1 MGATASSAQRDSR
14 DDEDAAAEQRTAE
27 TSDAPED
34 DTLPQR
40 NGQISSLNLKTKNHA
55 DEINGHLTE
64 RILTD
69 VCSGFVTVKEDG
81 RETIKDL
88 QDVVSHQPNTNKT
101 TKNKSREM
109 IHEEDITLTEE
120 TMEITEVNSIN
131 EVGFKKVFRFVGFK
145 FTLKKDACDKT
156 DGERLL
162 ANEKE
167 GDTSE
172 DYNDLV
178 SAQPKTPETTQK
190 TKNKTELDQATGMI
204 KVTPEK
210 EKANV
215 VEASYESEEP
225 MSPIKQFFTQ
235 GIFGSL
241 RKKKKENEIER
252 ETNEEGLR
260 IIDQIDC
267 VDSEKSERTE
277 KVDSKCMCLDI
288 PSIMYEEE
296 KDAQQKSNTLLPEEE
311 SLEKD
316 KVQGSPFKRLF
327 RKFSSRRQRE
337 NKHVKIEDEEK
348 VTESSLDLT
357 EVQKEEEPVPGEP
370 KPAVEQV
377 ADASP
382 QESKKKSDSTVS
394 WEALICGSSAKKRA
408 RQTNEAET
416 QDEYGKTTESPL
428 GSSAEGDY
436 DHLTSSNEQD
446 GEGES
451 TWKTFKKM
459 VTPKRKMRTGEG
471 SSSEHEPSDSEINKD
486 DSFSVMKLIT
496 GCKKRRSDERQEQTS
511 SDETGKDAE
520 TGDEDDETPAIIPLS
535 EYEIVDTESV
545 KEVND
550 QQSEATSEHEMPELN
565 SQELEQETP
574 NESEPKQVAGK
585 VSNNARPLIIHVRS
599 EDFEELTDFVSKH
612 QQLSDIPEEG
622 IIEESIQTPTTSAE
636 WVTQDDTLAED
647 IVDLT
652 ADAVTA
658 PEPASEEFVGDN
670 STEMVSAL
678 SQLTE
683 SARTSGNVTPVSA
696 EYGVQ
701 MSNMIF
707 QEGLQSICM
716 TPSVQSVT
724 TKDESQESLAVSF
737 SPYIIHTTTGRETK
751 VLVAHMRTEASA
763 ICTGLISQEI
773 ESVEELLN
781 APLVEAIPEVSDAVP
796 TELVSDNL
804 TDAPEVAGFGTDE
817 VYEAQIWEVKTECR
831 EVIIT
836 TTNEVEEAVTETEL
850 DVEQAIQLMAEP
862 LTEVTVESHVVHMV
876 DEKEECITELVT
888 GVQLR
893 TAELPI
899 IDTMQSEA
907 VLDQV
912 ISEYTLGPET
922 EGPLHLRLEEQPVN
936 YTEVTAKVEKE
947 STGEKVNIEEF
958 ELIHTDEHE
967 IQVDIKDAI
976 PDTAETEIN
985 YMHEVISSGDSAV
998 IMKDINEKVEDTIEE
1013 KIVQQDIKD
1022 ITAEQSINVVAL
1034 RVDRNIETEHISE
1047 TAVESLSRVQFEEK
1061 QLEMA
1066 SKEVLL
1072 PGIVLV
1078 EETVEV
1084 DEVTTE
1090 LDMSSNKVDTD
1101 VDNIRVMESAR
1112 EEADTIDTSKK
1123 EKLAEKQEDQFT
1135 NSESDD
1141 SENQEVFAY
1150 ANICTVFPEMIE
1162 QDVGIVNVETA
1173 QAFKAK
1179 YVSEISMDVLENKE
1193 ITAYPG
1199 ARSKVILTDL
1209 ESVMPQDKTREAET
1223 EEIGHSPET
1232 TKKVKTGEVLETVV
1246 ITENTTNQSEKPVE
1260 VQLEVQ
1266 ALAISELTRTTEQ
1279 EDTSTMPLISGEAMG
1294 GDQMDQARVQSVT
1307 IAIPEIKEKIPDVTK
1322 LEPESPKPTLTEV
1335 TVTALTESV
1344 QMAQNN
1350 AALQMDNNTVI
1361 EQRDGATEKTRFTC
1375 EPPEQLLEKLVAVEL
1390 IEKAEMKPAVI
1401 YLKEEKSAVT
1411 TPELAPIVQV
1421 PLLTSEMKTET
1432 PEVTASEIQT
1442 QAAIKLRAATL
1453 EMTDPKQE
1461 MPMVAE
1467 VKIETQLSVETP
1479 VVTSVVTELEV
1490 ETQGV
1495 ASMAKTV
1502 DTPTSAIT
1510 TLNKM
1515 TDTSRLTTM
1524 VRKQEVDLPTLMVTS
1539 AAAPGLLTPVV
1550 ILDSM
1555 SAEETSV
1562 VTLMEEA
1569 LPVDPVANTVVEM
1582 HNVITVV
1589 ETPNIPTEAAPTVDT
1604 TTGTTVAAETSVH
1617 SFTTVKLTEA
1627 LVAQTSAVPPVLE
1640 MPNLVVQ
1647 TPVLDSVVV
1656 TPALAPAVETQAVVL
1671 VTEAEPS
1678 VAVTPG
1684 ETSAVSPVVETP
1696 VTSITSPKPTVA
1708 AMAQTLVVTLVEETT
1723 ALVSDT
1729 ALETEVVGPVSGM
1742 FSVSPEE
1749 ETSCMTQMVETPDL
1763 DSVMVTQPAS
1773 QLVTPDV
1780 TTRAETSVLS
1790 PVTKTSAV
1798 AVAETPVVLTP
1809 ALVSVIVRE
1818 AAPPEVTPKMTAVV
1832 EVSAV
1837 DLVVETTS
1845 TLSVTA
1851 DTPVMIPEKTLT
1863 LVSVEKT
1870 LDVTPPV
1877 ETPVVGGLIG
1887 TSARTSVLE
1896 APQVTP
1902 AVEIPAI
1909 ASVVVT
1915 PDVMATVNETML
1927 QDKTETEPS
1936 VEAEDDVKPSL
1947 LNEKEVKTLVLPEE
1961 AKGFLQH
1968 EAPMVTPTEPQSVV
1982 EDVWE
1987 DAVENVGDG
1996 HCQMMQT
2003 DVSPQEVSDSGI

>member
-1 MGATASSAQRDSR
+1 MILKALQ
-14 DDEDAAAEQRTAE
+14 
-27 TSDAPED
+27 
-34 DTLPQR
+34 LPQR

-64 RILTD
+64 RVLTD

-109 IHEEDITLTEE
+109 IHEEDITVTEE

-162 ANEKE
+162 TNDQEEEEA
-167 GDTSE
+167 DTS
-172 DYNDLV
+172 DDDLV
-178 SAQPKTPETTQK
+178 SAQPKTPETSQK
-190 TKNKTELDQATGMI
+190 PKNKTELDHGTGNI
-204 KVTPEK
+204 EVIPETK
-210 EKANV
+210 KANV

-225 MSPIKQFFTQ
+225 MSPIKHFFTQ

-241 RKKKKENEIER
+241 RNKKKENEIDR
-252 ETNEEGLR
+252 ETKKEELR
-260 IIDQIDC
+260 ITDQIDG

-277 KVDSKCMCLDI
+277 KMDSKCMCLDI
-288 PSIMYEEE
+288 PSIMYEEP
-296 KDAQQKSNTLLPEEE
+296 KDAQQKGSTLSAEE

-357 EVQKEEEPVPGEP
+357 EVQKEEEVPVAGES
-370 KPAVEQV
+370 KHAVEEQV
-377 ADASP
+377 ADDSP

-416 QDEYGKTTESPL
+416 QDEYEKTTESPL
-428 GSSAEGDY
+428 GSSVEGDY

-446 GEGES
+446 GEGEVGS

-459 VTPKRKMRTGEG
+459 VTPKRKVRTGEG

-511 SDETGKDAE
+511 SDETGKDVE

-535 EYEIVDTESV
+535 EYEIVEPESV
-545 KEVND
+545 KEVKD
-550 QQSEATSEHEMPELN
+550 QQSEATSEHEMPEVN
-565 SQELEQETP
+565 SQELEQDTP

-599 EDFEELTDFVSKH
+599 EDFEELTDFVSKY

-683 SARTSGNVTPVSA
+683 SARTSENVTPVSA

-716 TPSVQSVT
+716 TPSLQSVT

-737 SPYIIHTTTGRETK
+737 SPYIIHTTTGGETK

-763 ICTGLISQEI
+763 ICTGLKSQEI
-773 ESVEELLN
+773 ESVEEFLN
-781 APLVEAIPEVSDAVP
+781 APLVEATPEVSDAVP
-796 TELVSDNL
+796 TELVTDNL

-817 VYEAQIWEVKTECR
+817 VYEAQMWEVKTECR

-836 TTNEVEEAVTETEL
+836 TTNEVEEAATKTEL

-862 LTEVTVESHVVHMV
+862 LMEVTVESHVVHMV

-893 TAELPI
+893 TAEMPI

-907 VLDQV
+907 LLDQV
-912 ISEYTLGPET
+912 ITEYTLGPET

-947 STGEKVNIEEF
+947 STDEKVHIEV
-958 ELIHTDEHE
+958 ELNHTDEHE

-976 PDTAETEIN
+976 PNTAETEIN
-985 YMHEVISSGDSAV
+985 DVYEVISAGDSAV
-998 IMKDINEKVEDTIEE
+998 IMKDIKEKVEDTIEE
-1013 KIVQQDIKD
+1013 KIAQQDIKD
-1022 ITAEQSINVVAL
+1022 ITAELSINVFAL
-1034 RVDRNIETEHISE
+1034 GVDRNINTEPISE

-1090 LDMSSNKVDTD
+1090 LDMSINKVDTD
-1101 VDNIRVMESAR
+1101 VDNIRVMESAS
-1112 EEADTIDTSKK
+1112 EEVDTTDTSKK
-1123 EKLAEKQEDQFT
+1123 EKLAEMQEDQFT

-1141 SENQEVFAY
+1141 SENVEVFAY
-1150 ANICTVFPEMIE
+1150 ANICTVFPEIIE

-1173 QAFKAK
+1173 HAFKAK
-1179 YVSEISMDVLENKE
+1179 DVSEISMDVLENKE
-1193 ITAYPG
+1193 ITTCPG
-1199 ARSKVILTDL
+1199 DSSKVILTDL
-1209 ESVMPQDKTREAET
+1209 ESVMPQDEIREAET
-1223 EEIGHSPET
+1223 EEIGHSPKT

-1266 ALAISELTRTTEQ
+1266 ALAISELTQTTEQ

-1307 IAIPEIKEKIPDVTK
+1307 VAIPEIKDKIPEFTE

-1350 AALQMDNNTVI
+1350 AALQIDNNTVI
-1361 EQRDGATEKTRFTC
+1361 EQRDEATEKTRLTC
-1375 EPPEQLLEKLVAVEL
+1375 EPPEQLLEKPVAMEL
-1390 IEKAEMKPAVI
+1390 KIEKAEIKDVIPAVT
-1401 YLKEEKSAVT
+1401 YLKEKKSAVT
-1411 TPELAPIVQV
+1411 TPEVAPIVHV
-1421 PLLTSEMKTET
+1421 PLLTSEIKAET
-1432 PEVTASEIQT
+1432 PEVTVSEIQT
-1442 QAAIKLRAATL
+1442 QEAIELRAATL
-1453 EMTDPKQE
+1453 EMPEPKVE
-1461 MPMVAE
+1461 KPMVAE
-1467 VKIETQLSVETP
+1467 VKIETQLSVETL
-1479 VVTSVVTELEV
+1479 VVTSVVTELKV
-1490 ETQGV
+1490 ETPVV

-1502 DTPTSAIT
+1502 DTHTSAIT
-1510 TLNKM
+1510 SLNKQ
-1515 TDTSRLTTM
+1515 TDTSMLTTV
-1524 VRKQEVDLPTLMVTS
+1524 VRKQEVDFTTLMVTS
-1539 AAAPGLLTPVV
+1539 AAAPDLLTPIVT
-1550 ILDSM
+1550 LDSR
-1555 SAEETSV
+1555 SVEETSV
-1562 VTLMEEA
+1562 GTLMEEA
-1569 LPVDPVANTVVEM
+1569 PPVDPVVNTVVEM

-1589 ETPNIPTEAAPTVDT
+1589 ETPNILTEAAPTVDT
-1604 TTGTTVAAETSVH
+1604 TTGTTVAAET
-1617 SFTTVKLTEA
+1617 VKLTEA
-1627 LVAQTSAVPPVLE
+1627 LVAQTSAGPPVLE

-1647 TPVLDSVVV
+1647 TPVLDLVVV
-1656 TPALAPAVETQAVVL
+1656 APALAPAVETQAVVL
-1671 VTEAEPS
+1671 VTEAEPA
-1678 VAVTPG
+1678 VAVTPE
-1684 ETSAVSPVVETP
+1684 ETSAMSPVVETP

-1708 AMAQTLVVTLVEETT
+1708 AMAQTLVVTTVEETT
-1723 ALVSDT
+1723 ALVTDT
-1729 ALETEVVGPVSGM
+1729 ALVTEVVGPMSGM
-1742 FSVSPEE
+1742 LSVSPEE

-1773 QLVTPDV
+1773 QLVTSDV
-1780 TTRAETSVLS
+1780 TTIAETSVVI

-1798 AVAETPVVLTP
+1798 VVAETPVVLTP

-1818 AAPPEVTPKMTAVV
+1818 AATPEITPTMTAVL
-1832 EVSAV
+1832 EVSAM

-1845 TLSVTA
+1845 NLTA

-1863 LVSVEKT
+1863 VVSVEKT
-1870 LDVTPPV
+1870 LNVTLPV
-1877 ETPVVGGLIG
+1877 ETPVVGGLIE
-1887 TSARTSVLE
+1887 TSTRTSVPE
-1896 APQVTP
+1896 ASQVPP

-1909 ASVVVT
+1909 ASIVVP
-1915 PDVMATVNETML
+1915 PDVMATLNETML
-1927 QDKTETEPS
+1927 QDKTETKTEPS

-1947 LNEKEVKTLVLPEE
+1947 VNQKEVKTF
-1961 AKGFLQH
+1961 ASSGKTKGFLQH
-1968 EAPMVTPTEPQSVV
+1968 EAPMVTPTEPQSLV

-1987 DAVENVGDG
+1987 DAVDNVGDD